1 MNTNMGNSASVTKPG
16 MDPELKAR
24 LLASMKLASE
34 VLSDYEREE
43 NWVRSLTP
51 QPESADFRRSL
62 SARMSVTF
70 ASHCQR
76 YNSSQLYWKKYAAV
90 AATLTLCFSF
100 AAYFY
105 LQNGNSY
112 ANEHLQDSAETEL
125 QLRKDTEPESGLSE

>member
-1 MNTNMGNSASVTKPG
+1 MYTNMENSAAATKPG

-34 VLSDYEREE
+34 VLCDYEREE

-51 QPESADFRRSL
+51 QPESADIRRSL

-76 YNSSQLYWKKYAAV
+76 YNASQLYWKKYAVV
-90 AATLTLCFSF
+90 AAMLTLCFSF

-105 LQNGNSY
+105 MQNGNSY
-112 ANEHLQDSAETEL
+112 ANEHPQDSVEREL
-125 QLRKDTEPESGLSE
+125 QLQKDTEQKSGLSE